1 VSLVHATTIKLA
13 DEGATPSAWRAS
25 RWAVR
30 SCASVGVPVA
40 TARAW
45 SLPRRQKKGARPAG
59 FHRNRLGD
67 GVALPS
73 ARSHMQA
80 CAARDRLPRRS
91 HVRAECK
98 ADSPPLIATRRSLR
112 RQRHLAFYMG
122 CCAYRGK
129 GRLSRGECAR
139 TAKRAL
145 RRAPA
150 GACCGRRRRKRGVL
164 RAWGLGRLLVFVQV
178 SSERRANRCGQDCS
192 FAKKQ
197 ESRPALLLVLRNGRP
212 TLSPADARLRHERRS
227 EPRVARVD
235 RRSVRVV

>member
-80 CAARDRLPRRS
+80 CAACDRLPRRS

-98 ADSPPLIATRRSLR
+98 SRLAAPHRDTTIVTTTTSPCLLHGLLRVSREGPIESRRVRPHGQTGSASSASGSVLRSSKAEARRLACLGIRPTARIRPSQQRAAGQPVRPGLLLCQEAGVSPCAPARPPERASDAEPRGRSLAAR
-112 RQRHLAFYMG
+112 KKERAAG
-122 CCAYRGK
+122 CA
-129 GRLSRGECAR
+129 S
-139 TAKRAL
+139 
-145 RRAPA
+145 
-150 GACCGRRRRKRGVL
+150 
-164 RAWGLGRLLVFVQV
+164 
-178 SSERRANRCGQDCS
+178 
-192 FAKKQ
+192 
-197 ESRPALLLVLRNGRP
+197 
-212 TLSPADARLRHERRS
+212 
-227 EPRVARVD
+227 
-235 RRSVRVV
+235 